1 MRDHVIGTVEAGA
14 GAAIQLKTDTIDS
27 EIGPI
32 VIVTD
37 SRALC
42 ALDFG
47 DCEERMKELLTR
59 RFEEIVL
66 RQEAN
71 PLGVSEKVHAYLAG
85 NLHALDGVA
94 VDPGGTEFQRTV
106 WTALRMI
113 PVGTT
118 RTYGQL
124 AASIGRP
131 TASRAVGLANSLNPV
146 AIAIPCHRVIGSNA
160 SLTGYAGGL
169 QRKQWLLR
177 HEGVLLWRVI
187 REHIPPHLD
196 PSPGE
201 SVLILA
207 PGGENEALD
216 RNTRS

>member
-1 MRDHVIGTVEAGA
+1 MIQRDALPVAEAGA
-14 GAAIQLKTDTIDS
+14 GTAIELRIDTIES

-37 SRALC
+37 GQALC

-66 RQEAN
+66 RREAN
-71 PLGVSEKVHAYLAG
+71 PLGVSEKVKAYLAG
-85 NLHALDGVA
+85 ELHALDGIA
-94 VDPGGTEFQRTV
+94 VDPGGTEFQQTV
-106 WTALRMI
+106 WSALRGI

-131 TASRAVGLANSLNPV
+131 AASRAVGLANSLNPV
-146 AIAIPCHRVIGSNA
+146 AIVIPCHRVIGSNA

-169 QRKQWLLR
+169 RRKQWLLR
-177 HEGVLLWRVI
+177 HEGVLL
-187 REHIPPHLD
+187 
-196 PSPGE
+196 
-201 SVLILA
+201 
-207 PGGENEALD
+207 
-216 RNTRS
+216 

>member
-1 MRDHVIGTVEAGA
+1 MRDPVIGTVEAAA

-85 NLHALDGVA
+85 DLHALDGVA
-94 VDPGGTEFQRTV
+94 VDPGGTEFQQTV

-169 QRKQWLLR
+169 QRKHWLLR
-177 HEGVLLWRVI
+177 HEGVLI
-187 REHIPPHLD
+187 
-196 PSPGE
+196 
-201 SVLILA
+201 
-207 PGGENEALD
+207 
-216 RNTRS
+216 